1 VLDYYAQNAK
11 EEYFEFIKKCFYLR
25 FEIKL
30 LSKSQTL
37 KEEAAAEVFKKY
49 KIDRRDVYRLNE
61 FDSWQLQEKAA
72 FGELMFGFLID
83 VYKDIVR
90 IQKGKSGEIAPQDLT
105 IIGRKLSSTLQTKE
119 NKVAVLHIPSE
130 TVNLPVFTFATN
142 GKTWQVNSSDN
153 QSAPLIAHQN
163 IISCIAYIVWNGIY
177 NPVQTRMAPNQT
189 AVTIQEIINL
199 GKMIK
204 DVFGSFDISG
214 VHFGNFLQKETIT
227 KMLLVVSFESQKLN
241 MDVHDFCV
249 IYKNNWE
256 ELFVRRFPSLEK
268 MKAFWVGLSRTS
280 PNVQVQYYVQRSNKY
295 YEKIIERVKYLVTQM
310 LATP

>member
-1 VLDYYAQNAK
+1 
-11 EEYFEFIKKCFYLR
+11 
-25 FEIKL
+25 
-30 LSKSQTL
+30 
-37 KEEAAAEVFKKY
+37 
-49 KIDRRDVYRLNE
+49 
-61 FDSWQLQEKAA
+61 
-72 FGELMFGFLID
+72 MFGFLID

-90 IQKGKSGEIAPQDLT
+90 IQKGKNGEIAPQDLT

-130 TVNLPVFTFATN
+130 NVNLPVLTFATT
-142 GKTWQVNSSDN
+142 GKTWQVHSSDN

-268 MKAFWVGLSRTS
+268 MKAFWVSLSRTS